1 MKNSNG
7 KNGHKKEQ
15 YSERVEPAPSWR
27 WPLAA
32 YRNLQR
38 LVFENQ
44 DELEKAVDL
53 LWTDELYSLPHAS
66 PDGKSIVVPEEAV
79 EYFTRAGL
87 KFSAEKMRS
96 RSDLTPEET
105 RALRR

>member
-1 MKNSNG
+1 MKSPDG
-7 KNGHKKEQ
+7 KNGRKKPEKAKAMEGPPQ
-15 YSERVEPAPSWR
+15 WR

-38 LVFENQ
+38 LVFVDQE
-44 DELEKAVDL
+44 ELEKAVDL
-53 LWTDELYSLPHAS
+53 LWTDELYALPHAS

-87 KFSAEKMRS
+87 KFSAEKMMS
-96 RSDLTPEET
+96 RSDMRPK
-105 RALRR
+105 